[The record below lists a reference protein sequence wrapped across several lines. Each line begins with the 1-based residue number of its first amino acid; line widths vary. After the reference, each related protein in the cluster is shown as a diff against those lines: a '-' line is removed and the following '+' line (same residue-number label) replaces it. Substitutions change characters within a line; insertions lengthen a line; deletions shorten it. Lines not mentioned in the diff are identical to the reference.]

1 MLNLPIMYLT
11 AKRSMEWNYEQTST
25 LIHFWKSNI
34 DNMESPISN
43 NIWAEL
49 KLRALKLQALHE
61 VC

>member
-1 MLNLPIMYLT
+1 
-11 AKRSMEWNYEQTST
+11 MEWNYEQTSA

-49 KLRALKLQALHE
+49 KLPALKLQALHE